1 MSSPDARWNTVTSRW
16 IAWAVAQFHRLLCHS
31 LTEIAY
37 HAIPHPELH
46 LGCWAVAF
54 GCRLVG
60 GVLRHKRRW
69 LKQIE
74 HLARM
79 LGGAE

>member
-1 MSSPDARWNTVTSRW
+1 MPSPNTNWIDAASRW
-16 IAWAVAQFHRLLCHS
+16 TSWTITQLHHLLCHP

-37 HAIPHPELH
+37 HAILHPELQ
-46 LGCWAVAF
+46 LACWAVAF

-60 GVLRHKRRW
+60 DALRHKRRW

-79 LGGAE
+79 FGGAE